1 MPITH
6 FRKKGFEIC
15 CYTVASVEQTNEM
28 LLLIIWKCIWSR
40 ILEFLCCSLMVFLF
54 WSLTLFGD
62 NEWMQGKI
70 HNFIFSKNVDNFFYI
85 CSFFV
90 APLSTV
96 TFPSCWF
103 WDTIQS
109 RPTYRCTTFWSSNL
123 LNKLLEFSAFAMP
136 CSQVFVLLLIQLLSG
151 LGAISCTRFFQHQ
164 TIIPTK
170 DLLLSYIL
178 SRTLSKTVIILESLG
193 DIDKLL
199 FDPLTAEYF
208 SVSL

>member
-1 MPITH
+1 
-6 FRKKGFEIC
+6 
-15 CYTVASVEQTNEM
+15 M
-28 LLLIIWKCIWSR
+28 LSLIFWKCIWSR
-40 ILEFLCCSLMVFLF
+40 VLKFLCFSLMAFLF

-109 RPTYRCTTFWSSNL
+109 WPTYRCTTFWSPNL

-193 DIDKLL
+193 DIDKSL
-199 FDPLTAEYF
+199 FDPPTAEYF
-208 SVSL
+208 SGSL

>member
-1 MPITH
+1 
-6 FRKKGFEIC
+6 
-15 CYTVASVEQTNEM
+15 M
-28 LLLIIWKCIWSR
+28 LSLIFWKCIWSR
-40 ILEFLCCSLMVFLF
+40 VLKFLCFSLMAFLF

-109 RPTYRCTTFWSSNL
+109 RPTYRYTTFRAPNL
-123 LNKLLEFSAFAMP
+123 LNKLLEFSAIAVP
-136 CSQVFVLLLIQLLSG
+136 CSQVFVLLLMQLLSG
-151 LGAISCTRFFQHQ
+151 LGAVSCTRFFQHQ
-164 TIIPTK
+164 TII
-170 DLLLSYIL
+170 LSYIL
-178 SRTLSKTVIILESLG
+178 SRTLSKTSIILESLG

-208 SVSL
+208 LGSF

>member
-1 MPITH
+1 
-6 FRKKGFEIC
+6 
-15 CYTVASVEQTNEM
+15 
-28 LLLIIWKCIWSR
+28 
-40 ILEFLCCSLMVFLF
+40 
-54 WSLTLFGD
+54 
-62 NEWMQGKI
+62 MQGKI

-109 RPTYRCTTFWSSNL
+109 PPTYRCTTFWLPNL

-151 LGAISCTRFFQHQ
+151 LGAVSCTRFFQHQ
-164 TIIPTK
+164 TIIPHQGPVSFIYSFKNTK
-170 DLLLSYIL
+170 QNSNYSRIFGWYWQIIIRSTNCWIFFRIFVISTHAVILKFLYFVNLCRAL
-178 SRTLSKTVIILESLG
+178 SRRYLKSFTS
-193 DIDKLL
+193 
-199 FDPLTAEYF
+199 FF
-208 SVSL
+208 SNSFRGL

>member
-1 MPITH
+1 MT
-6 FRKKGFEIC
+6 
-15 CYTVASVEQTNEM
+15 
-28 LLLIIWKCIWSR
+28 
-40 ILEFLCCSLMVFLF
+40 FLF

-90 APLSTV
+90 APLCTV

-109 RPTYRCTTFWSSNL
+109 WPTYRCTTFWSPNL

-151 LGAISCTRFFQHQ
+151 LGAISCTRFSAPNHHSHQ
-164 TIIPTK
+164 GPASFIYSFKNTKQNSNYSRIFEWYWQIIIWSTNCWIFFRIFVISTHAVILK
-170 DLLLSYIL
+170 FLYFVNLCWAL
-178 SRTLSKTVIILESLG
+178 SRRYLKSFTS
-193 DIDKLL
+193 
-199 FDPLTAEYF
+199 FF
-208 SVSL
+208 SNSFRGL